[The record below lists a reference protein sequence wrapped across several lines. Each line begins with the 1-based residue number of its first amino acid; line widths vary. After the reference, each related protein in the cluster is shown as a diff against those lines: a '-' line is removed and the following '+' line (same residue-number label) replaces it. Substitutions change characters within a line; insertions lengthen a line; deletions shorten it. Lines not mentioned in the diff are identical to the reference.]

1 MAAIHRTI
9 SDQRLMAD
17 RQIVDGLT
25 SELVEFQ
32 FFLVKWGKDV
42 MSESVTD
49 IGHDQS
55 CPSTRLPENG
65 VMSASFWAFP

>member
-9 SDQRLMAD
+9 SDQRLMTD
-17 RQIVDGLT
+17 RQIVDGLA

-32 FFLVKWGKDV
+32 FFLAKWGKEV

-49 IGHDQS
+49 VGHDQS
-55 CPSTRLPENG
+55 CPGTRFPENWA
-65 VMSASFWAFP
+65 MSASFRLVS